1 LEGSSVSLT
10 YYFDSEHATVPEFL
24 SSLKKRGTSRVI
36 SYGYVPLHVYG
47 TVSHRSELVNR
58 YLEEHLRE
66 AIQAGVDASWLKAR
80 ACRLRAY
87 ISLRPESSSADVE
100 LEPFVLRMIADAG
113 ATLLIDSL

>member
-1 LEGSSVSLT
+1 MSLT

-24 SSLKKRGTSRVI
+24 SSLKKRGSSRVI
-36 SYGYVPLHVYG
+36 SYGYVPLHVDG

-58 YLEEHLRE
+58 YLEEHLGE

-87 ISLRPESSSADVE
+87 VSLHPEPGMADVE
-100 LEPFVLRMIADAG
+100 LEQLVLRMMADAG
-113 ATLLIDSL
+113 ATLHIDSI